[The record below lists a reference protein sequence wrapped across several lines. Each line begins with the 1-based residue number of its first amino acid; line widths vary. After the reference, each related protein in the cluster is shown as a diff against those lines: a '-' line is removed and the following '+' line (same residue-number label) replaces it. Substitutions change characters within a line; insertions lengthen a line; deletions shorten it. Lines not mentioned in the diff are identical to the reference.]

1 MAFPTTHPELAT
13 ERLLLRAHHD
23 GDIDSLYALF
33 TDTATMRYW
42 GAPPWTEPAQAD
54 AMLAR
59 GAAAFSARE
68 AIRFALV
75 PREGGAMLGSCTL
88 FGHDAQNRRAE
99 MGYILARE
107 AWGKGLMTEALTA
120 LLDWGFGP
128 LGLHRVEADVDPR
141 NVPSVAIL
149 ERLGFVREGFLRE
162 RWRVAGEVSDSLFL
176 GLLVPEW
183 AARRAAASP
192 AGPAGGESA

>member
-1 MAFPTTHPELAT
+1 MSFPTTPPELAT
-13 ERLLLRAHHD
+13 ERLLLRMHHD
-23 GDIDSLYALF
+23 GDIDALYALF
-33 TDTATMRYW
+33 TDPATMRYW

-59 GAAAFSARE
+59 GAVGFAARE

-75 PREGGAMLGSCTL
+75 PREGGPMIGSCAL
-88 FGHDAQNRRAE
+88 FTIDAQNRRAE

-107 AWGKGLMTEALTA
+107 AWGKGLMHEALTA

-141 NVPSVAIL
+141 NVASVKSL
-149 ERLGFVREGFLRE
+149 ERLGFAREGFLRQ
-162 RWRVAGEVSDSLFL
+162 RWQVAGEISDSLFL
-176 GLLVPEW
+176 GLLAPEW
-183 AARRAAASP
+183 AARRTAVDP
-192 AGPAGGESA
+192 GGAP